1 MFSAKRIVGLALFPA
16 ATIAIPWPVTPPT
29 PPIGEPVKIAG
40 TFTMAYL
47 KQERVEVPDVGGHV
61 LVVTLAQGSNRSTGP
76 SDFMSGSQVTIAE
89 MLDLVQGSG
98 SSQGY
103 VVQSKGADSVFVRI
117 NGQVTTTVSSQG
129 SPSTSVRGDWTFV
142 KGAGQYKGI
151 RGSGT
156 FKAGFTSESE
166 FTVDWQ
172 GEYSK

>member
-1 MFSAKRIVGLALFPA
+1 MFSAKRILGLAVLP
-16 ATIAIPWPVTPPT
+16 ATIVAIASPGVPPVQ
-29 PPIGEPVKIAG
+29 ERVKISG

-47 KQERVEVPDVGGHV
+47 RQERVEVPDVGAHV
-61 LVVTLAQGSNRSTGP
+61 LAVTLAQGSNRNTGP

-103 VVQSKGADSVFVRI
+103 VVQSKGPDSVFVRA
-117 NGQVTTTVSSQG
+117 NGQVTTTL
-129 SPSTSVRGDWTFV
+129 SPQRSPITTVRGDWTFV
-142 KGAGQYKGI
+142 KGAGQYNGI
-151 RGSGT
+151 RGRGT
-156 FKAGFTSESE
+156 FKVGFTSESE